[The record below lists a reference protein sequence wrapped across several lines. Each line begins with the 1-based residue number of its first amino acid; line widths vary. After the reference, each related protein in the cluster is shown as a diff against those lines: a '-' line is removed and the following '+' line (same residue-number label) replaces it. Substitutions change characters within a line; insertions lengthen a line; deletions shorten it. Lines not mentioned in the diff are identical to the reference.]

1 MAAAATFGFCLWLV
15 VAVKLPFLPTAEADR
30 WVVSAAFASVMA
42 GLVSACGAWWA
53 ARENQPG
60 SADGGLDVAEQ
71 LITESPGGFLL
82 GPRARVTARNIT
94 VVSSPPVQLPAEDEV
109 GPPKSVT
116 GPMAEAVK
124 PWRTS
129 KKVADWDALQLGVHP
144 AITADVGKG
153 QALPELTTYVRRAHD
168 IQLRELLVAPSQPVM
183 VVLVGGSSTG
193 KTRAA
198 FEAVQACLPDWS
210 LLRPVDAAELVAQL
224 ASVPVSPRSVLWLNE
239 AQVFLRDQP
248 EAAAALRRLLAGG
261 EPVMVVGTMWPR
273 FWKDLTA
280 TPGVGELDVHYQ
292 ARELLVHGTVR
303 VEVPEVFAGAN
314 LAELRRQLGRDR
326 RLSLGSHSAGRSSSA
341 MAAITCSLVPRTRAS
356 GPSFGRLRDLG
367 HRDDGQPRRGDLVS
381 IQGAASVM
389 H

>member
-1 MAAAATFGFCLWLV
+1 
-15 VAVKLPFLPTAEADR
+15 
-30 WVVSAAFASVMA
+30 
-42 GLVSACGAWWA
+42 
-53 ARENQPG
+53 
-60 SADGGLDVAEQ
+60 
-71 LITESPGGFLL
+71 
-82 GPRARVTARNIT
+82 
-94 VVSSPPVQLPAEDEV
+94 
-109 GPPKSVT
+109 
-116 GPMAEAVK
+116 MAEAVK

-248 EAAAALRRLLAGG
+248 EAAARAA
-261 EPVMVVGTMWPR
+261 PP
-273 FWKDLTA
+273 
-280 TPGVGELDVHYQ
+280 
-292 ARELLVHGTVR
+292 ARWR
-303 VEVPEVFAGAN
+303 
-314 LAELRRQLGRDR
+314 
-326 RLSLGSHSAGRSSSA
+326 
-341 MAAITCSLVPRTRAS
+341 
-356 GPSFGRLRDLG
+356 
-367 HRDDGQPRRGDLVS
+367 
-381 IQGAASVM
+381 
-389 H
+389 